1 MLKGS
6 GRYGIEIIFCVH
18 AAYLGVAAI
27 YAGELA
33 FAAGTNK
40 TGDWRL
46 LERNGYMSESS
57 PIDVDTYC
65 GHLLLLP
72 PRDRLAVVIVA
83 FGAQCVR
90 TTGLRYKVAVLCYDV
105 MLQTCF
111 HLTASRSRN
120 CPFSV
125 VHHFRL
131 WSA

>member
-1 MLKGS
+1 MT
-6 GRYGIEIIFCVH
+6 
-18 AAYLGVAAI
+18 AI

-40 TGDWRL
+40 ACDLRL
-46 LERNGYMSESS
+46 LKCDGYMSEGSA
-57 PIDVDTYC
+57 IDADSYC
-65 GHLLLLP
+65 GHFLLLT

-111 HLTASRSRN
+111 AFTAT
-120 CPFSV
+120 
-125 VHHFRL
+125 
-131 WSA
+131 